1 MRKIEFMLPHWGYP
15 IPMCFLNFQPTRFC
29 HLDSFIANIYIHTHT
44 YIYKLY
50 DINYRYTNNN
60 IQIFSSF
67 CVNFQKK
74 KLNQERFQLSS
85 EYFPSITFSCSS
97 TISYNTS
104 SKTNKNES
112 KSREFI
118 FSNIFPRNQI
128 FPLRF

>member
-15 IPMCFLNFQPTRFC
+15 IPMCFLNFQPTRFG

-60 IQIFSSF
+60 IQIFSSC

-74 KLNQERFQLSS
+74 I
-85 EYFPSITFSCSS
+85 SIKKGFNCL
-97 TISYNTS
+97 
-104 SKTNKNES
+104 
-112 KSREFI
+112 R
-118 FSNIFPRNQI
+118 NIFPLSLVLV
-128 FPLRF
+128 PVRFHTTRPRKQTKMNPNPANLFSVTFFLGIKFSP